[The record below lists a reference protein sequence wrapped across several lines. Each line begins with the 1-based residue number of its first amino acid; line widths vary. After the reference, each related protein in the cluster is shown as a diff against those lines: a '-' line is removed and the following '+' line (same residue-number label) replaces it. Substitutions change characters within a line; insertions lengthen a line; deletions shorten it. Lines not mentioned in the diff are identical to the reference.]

1 MTAQTVDT
9 TPSTPVRAVAP
20 IAWKYPIVYSILALV
35 SFVFFGLIGR
45 DGETTFRVAT
55 DGDFFAIPDLVV
67 SSTVAGLI
75 LGILLVV
82 MAVVSVFAAV
92 RRISLASWLPILFV
106 ALFGVSFLAWAA
118 GCSGGAIPMTT

>member
-35 SFVFFGLIGR
+35 SLVFFGLIGR

-55 DGDFFAIPDLVV
+55 EGDFFAIPDLVV
-67 SSTVAGLI
+67 SSTVAALI
-75 LGILLVV
+75 LGILLVI

-92 RRISLASWLPILFV
+92 RRISLGSGSRCSSAYFSSSPSSP
-106 ALFGVSFLAWAA
+106 GPAA
-118 GCSGGAIPMTT
+118 GPAA